1 MISQEGIRA
10 EALGILSKAQ
20 AGGVSLRLLGGLAV
34 KLSCPSAD
42 SGPLARSCGDMDF
55 ASLDSGPKV
64 EAFFLEAGWA
74 PMVEFNLYNGAERL
88 IFGSP
93 GGCKADIF
101 LGRFSMCHP
110 IVFRGRLPVDEIRLP
125 LAELLLTKLQVVEAN
140 AKDLSDAA
148 AILLD
153 HGLGEGDGDCINR
166 GILSQ
171 VLGEDW
177 GFWRTARGSLEK
189 IAAWL
194 PGSGLG
200 PGDRAILEERLTEAR
215 GLLDT
220 CPKGP
225 RWRIRSLVGEKLRWY
240 ETPEEAEA

>member
-1 MISQEGIRA
+1 M
-10 EALGILSKAQ
+10 LSKAQ
-20 AGGVSLRLLGGLAV
+20 DGGLSLRLLGGLAV

-42 SGPLARSCGDMDF
+42 TGPLARVCGDMDF
-55 ASLDSGPKV
+55 ASLAPGPEV
-64 EAFFLEAGWA
+64 EAFFQKAAWTPLA
-74 PMVEFNLYNGAERL
+74 EFNLYNGAERL
-88 IFGSP
+88 IFTSP

-110 IVFRGRLPVDEIRLP
+110 IVFRGRLPVDSLRLP

-153 HGLGEGDGDCINR
+153 HRLGRGDGELINQD
-166 GILSQ
+166 ILAQ
-171 VLGEDW
+171 ILGDDW
-177 GFWRTARGSLEK
+177 GFWRTAKGSLEK
-189 IAAWL
+189 ILAWL

-200 PGDRAILEERLTEAR
+200 PGDRESLEKRLAEALA
-215 GLLDT
+215 LLEA
-220 CPKGP
+220 CPKTP
-225 RWRIRSLVGEKLRWY
+225 RWRIRSIVGEKLRWY